1 MAADDLICMVSL
13 GEKAIFMKLCSTTR
27 FYELKFDVAERMK
40 VPEEA
45 LSLVYKSERHPNL
58 TFSVDNEDDLK
69 CMLEYNRNVGCTE
82 IHMLAVVNSAVNKE
96 CSSSEI
102 NQKVIGGISDAS
114 LNEEYCHPPSGG
126 NASNSER
133 IPTDCPSG
141 ENVVRADD
149 IISKTYSIPD
159 CWHTALTGKG
169 QQFETAIDLR
179 LALQYYSMA
188 KKFDYDF
195 VKNEPKRI
203 RVICRYKEMYVCP
216 WMLFASPVKNKKR
229 IEIKRFV
236 NEHSCGQHT
245 SLSGQSRAS
254 RRFVAEQLRPVLK
267 VRPEIRPKDVQKE
280 FLTRYGLRLEY
291 SKIWW
296 GKERAQEAMY
306 GDSYESY
313 DQLRWYEQKVK
324 ETNPGSYIC
333 IDQNEGRFKRL
344 FICYAACIVGFLNGC
359 RPLLFLDGTFLKDR
373 YKGLLLS
380 AVAYDGDQGIF
391 PLAYC
396 ICDQENVD
404 NWSWFLQG
412 LWSILYERP
421 DPYNP
426 PHQLVIISDADKG
439 IQEAVREYFPEAI
452 HSRCVLHLVE
462 NFRSKL
468 KDLGMKAKDTHVLGN
483 LLQSACY
490 KYTVA
495 EWNDY
500 MKDIYEMSPA
510 AYEIVNNYSPE
521 HWANAFFP
529 GIRYCPQSFLVNIP
543 FCRYGHVTSNVAESF
558 NSWIREARMLRIL
571 QMVEHIRKQIMTR
584 MNNRRIMAEKWT
596 SYLCPKAEQIV
607 GEHMERGSTL
617 EIKQSRDDIF
627 EVQSQRTTH
636 VDLGKRTCTCRAWD
650 LTRIPCVYACAVIIY
665 MKREVYQ
672 YCDWFMS
679 VEAFKKSYDEILY
692 PIPDYEMRSVPKDEI
707 QILPPITTK
716 RRGRNRTR
724 RINNI
729 TIMKRP
735 VKCGRCKSEGHNRAT
750 CNEPIHD

>member
-1 MAADDLICMVSL
+1 M
-13 GEKAIFMKLCSTTR
+13 
-27 FYELKFDVAERMK
+27 
-40 VPEEA
+40 
-45 LSLVYKSERHPNL
+45 
-58 TFSVDNEDDLK
+58 
-69 CMLEYNRNVGCTE
+69 
-82 IHMLAVVNSAVNKE
+82 
-96 CSSSEI
+96 
-102 NQKVIGGISDAS
+102 
-114 LNEEYCHPPSGG
+114 
-126 NASNSER
+126 
-133 IPTDCPSG
+133 
-141 ENVVRADD
+141 RADD

-159 CWHTALTGKG
+159 CWHTALTKKG
-169 QQFETAIDLR
+169 QQFETVNDLR

-236 NEHSCGQHT
+236 NKHSCGQHT
-245 SLSGQSRAS
+245 NLSGQSRAS

-344 FICYAACIVGFLNGC
+344 FICY
-359 RPLLFLDGTFLKDR
+359 
-373 YKGLLLS
+373 
-380 AVAYDGDQGIF
+380 
-391 PLAYC
+391 
-396 ICDQENVD
+396 
-404 NWSWFLQG
+404 
-412 LWSILYERP
+412 ILYERP
-421 DPYNP
+421 DSYNP

-439 IQEAVREYFPEAI
+439 IQEAVREYFTEAI

-462 NFRSKL
+462 NFRSKR
-468 KDLGMKAKDTHVLGN
+468 KDLGLKAKDTHVLEN

-490 KYTVA
+490 KYTVV

-510 AYEIVNNYSPE
+510 AYEIVINYSPE

-529 GIRYCPQSFLVNIP
+529 GI
-543 FCRYGHVTSNVAESF
+543 RYGHVTSNVAESF

-571 QMVEHIRKQIMTR
+571 QMVEHICKQIMTR

-607 GEHMERGSTL
+607 REHMERGSTL

-627 EVQSQRTTH
+627 EVQS
-636 VDLGKRTCTCRAWD
+636 
-650 LTRIPCVYACAVIIY
+650 
-665 MKREVYQ
+665 
-672 YCDWFMS
+672 
-679 VEAFKKSYDEILY
+679 
-692 PIPDYEMRSVPKDEI
+692 
-707 QILPPITTK
+707 
-716 RRGRNRTR
+716 
-724 RINNI
+724 
-729 TIMKRP
+729 
-735 VKCGRCKSEGHNRAT
+735 
-750 CNEPIHD
+750 

>member
-58 TFSVDNEDDLK
+58 TFLVDNEDDLK

-102 NQKVIGGISDAS
+102 NKKVIGGISDAS

-133 IPTDCPSG
+133 IPNDCLSG
-141 ENVVRADD
+141 EIVMRADD

-159 CWHTALTGKG
+159 CWHTTLTEKG
-169 QQFETAIDLR
+169 QQFETVNDLR

-203 RVICRYKEMYVCP
+203 RVICRYKETYGCP
-216 WMLFASPVKNKKR
+216 WMLFASPVKNEKR
-229 IEIKRFV
+229 IKIKRFV
-236 NEHSCGQHT
+236 NEHSCRQHT
-245 SLSGQSRAS
+245 NLSGQSRAS
-254 RRFVAEQLRPVLK
+254 CRFVAEQLRLVLK

-280 FLTRYGLRLEY
+280 FLTRYRLKLEY

-333 IDQNEGRFKRL
+333 IDQNEGR
-344 FICYAACIVGFLNGC
+344 
-359 RPLLFLDGTFLKDR
+359 PLLFLDETFLKDR

-380 AVAYDGDQGIF
+380 AVAYDRDQGIF

-404 NWSWFLQG
+404 NWRWFLQG

-468 KDLGMKAKDTHVLGN
+468 KALGLKAKDTHVLGNLLQSACYKYIVAEGNDYMKDIYEMSPAAYEIENVDNWRWFLQGLWSILYERPDPYNPPHQLVIISDADKGIQEAVREYFTEAIHSRCVLHLVENFRSKLKDLGLKAKDTHVLGN

-510 AYEIVNNYSPE
+510 AYEIVINYSPE

-543 FCRYGHVTSNVAESF
+543 FCRYGHVASNVAEFF

-571 QMVEHIRKQIMTR
+571 QMVEHIRKQIMTC

-596 SYLCPKAEQIV
+596 SYLCPKAE
-607 GEHMERGSTL
+607 
-617 EIKQSRDDIF
+617 
-627 EVQSQRTTH
+627 
-636 VDLGKRTCTCRAWD
+636 
-650 LTRIPCVYACAVIIY
+650 
-665 MKREVYQ
+665 
-672 YCDWFMS
+672 
-679 VEAFKKSYDEILY
+679 
-692 PIPDYEMRSVPKDEI
+692 
-707 QILPPITTK
+707 
-716 RRGRNRTR
+716 
-724 RINNI
+724 
-729 TIMKRP
+729 
-735 VKCGRCKSEGHNRAT
+735 
-750 CNEPIHD
+750 

>member
-1 MAADDLICMVSL
+1 MRGQLLLGVS
-13 GEKAIFMKLCSTTR
+13 
-27 FYELKFDVAERMK
+27 
-40 VPEEA
+40 
-45 LSLVYKSERHPNL
+45 
-58 TFSVDNEDDLK
+58 
-69 CMLEYNRNVGCTE
+69 
-82 IHMLAVVNSAVNKE
+82 
-96 CSSSEI
+96 
-102 NQKVIGGISDAS
+102 QKVVDDFSTELLETVDRLLLKSIPPEFGMGKHRHTTASDAWSMLITLNSDAS

-133 IPTDCPSG
+133 ISTDCPSG

-179 LALQYYSMA
+179 LTLQYYSIE

-203 RVICRYKEMYVCP
+203 RVICRYKETYGCP
-216 WMLFASPVKNKKR
+216 WMLFASP
-229 IEIKRFV
+229 
-236 NEHSCGQHT
+236 
-245 SLSGQSRAS
+245 
-254 RRFVAEQLRPVLK
+254 

-333 IDQNEGRFKRL
+333 IDQNEGRKTL
-344 FICYAACIVGFLNGC
+344 IIGAGSYKAC
-359 RPLLFLDGTFLKDR
+359 
-373 YKGLLLS
+373 GL
-380 AVAYDGDQGIF
+380 YCN
-391 PLAYC
+391 C

-426 PHQLVIISDADKG
+426 PHQLVIIFDADKG

-495 EWNDY
+495 EWNGY

-529 GIRYCPQSFLVNIP
+529 GIRY
-543 FCRYGHVTSNVAESF
+543 GHVTSNVAESF

-571 QMVEHIRKQIMTR
+571 QMVEHIHKQIMTR

-596 SYLCPKAEQIV
+596 SYLYPKAEQIV

-636 VDLGKRTCTCRAWD
+636 VDLGKKTCTCRA
-650 LTRIPCVYACAVIIY
+650 
-665 MKREVYQ
+665 
-672 YCDWFMS
+672 
-679 VEAFKKSYDEILY
+679 
-692 PIPDYEMRSVPKDEI
+692 
-707 QILPPITTK
+707 
-716 RRGRNRTR
+716 
-724 RINNI
+724 
-729 TIMKRP
+729 
-735 VKCGRCKSEGHNRAT
+735 
-750 CNEPIHD
+750 